1 LSIIQAFPFKTELF
15 KLLLDRIETVEVPSL
30 QLYLKIIVNLLSS
43 TNSPHEGNKEKKK
56 AFYSNLTR
64 LVSNLG
70 KVISIYAVDQPYE
83 RGGAQIDSLDPRG
96 AEFPRRER
104 VFRNHL
110 AKLQSES
117 EETGPNIRRK
127 EA

>member
-70 KVISIYAVDQPYE
+70 KVISIEAAYQPYE
-83 RGGAQIDSLDPRG
+83 CRSA
-96 AEFPRRER
+96 
-104 VFRNHL
+104 
-110 AKLQSES
+110 
-117 EETGPNIRRK
+117 
-127 EA
+127 